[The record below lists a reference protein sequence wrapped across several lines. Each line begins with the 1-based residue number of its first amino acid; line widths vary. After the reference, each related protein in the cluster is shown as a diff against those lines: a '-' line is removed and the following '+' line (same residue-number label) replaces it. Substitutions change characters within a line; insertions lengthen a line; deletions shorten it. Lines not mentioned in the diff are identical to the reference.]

1 MLIYMSL
8 NSYILAYIWR
18 VPTISTDGWKSMV
31 SGSQIR
37 PTPKV
42 RIMQITPYEYVNINP
57 LVFLPRVFWAPP
69 AALYSPQEVFLIR

>member
-1 MLIYMSL
+1 MFIYMSL
-8 NSYILAYIWR
+8 NSNILTHIAPI
-18 VPTISTDGWKSMV
+18 PTISTNGWKSMV
-31 SGSQIR
+31 SGSHIR

-42 RIMQITPYEYVNINP
+42 KIMQITPYEYVNINP